1 MRSFP
6 IFLELQAQPVIL
18 IGEGPAADAKRRL
31 YQRAGAIIV
40 GEFHP
45 CSKIVV
51 IAEEDDDAAHAAVAR
66 CRARGLL
73 INVVDRPA
81 LCDFTTPAI
90 VDRNPVTIAIGTGG
104 ASAGLAKAL
113 RQRLEA
119 LLPETLGALAKGLF
133 AARPAIKDTWPDG
146 RERRQA
152 IDAAL
157 QPGGPLDPFGDIKN
171 DAVNDW
177 LAEGGDKRQIGI
189 EQIDLASNDPD
200 DLTLK
205 QARLLASADYVI
217 TIGSVGAA
225 IMARIRADADILP
238 GPDHG
243 HDRDHDLPADALII
257 RLTAAATEN

>member
-6 IFLELQAQPVIL
+6 VFIDLQAQPVIL

-40 GEFHP
+40 SEFHP
-45 CSKIVV
+45 CAKIAV
-51 IAEEDDDAAHAAVAR
+51 IAEEEDAPAHAAALR
-66 CRARGLL
+66 CKLRGLL
-73 INVVDRPA
+73 VNVVDRPD

-113 RQRLEA
+113 RQRLEG
-119 LLPETLGALAKGLF
+119 LMPERLGELAEALF
-133 AARPAIKDTWPDG
+133 AARPAIKQQWPDG

-157 QPGGPLDPFGDIKN
+157 QPNGPLDPFADN
-171 DAVNDW
+171 AADALDQW
-177 LAEGGDKRQIGI
+177 LKAGGDMRQRGTQHIALI
-189 EQIDLASNDPD
+189 SNAPD

-205 QARLLASADYVI
+205 QARWLAGADYVLTKGDI
-217 TIGSVGAA
+217 APEIL
-225 IMARIRADADILP
+225 ARIRADAEVMPQD
-238 GPDHG
+238 DA
-243 HDRDHDLPADALII
+243 DADLPDDALII
-257 RLTAAATEN
+257 LLSAPATEN